1 MPLRYWRPAG
11 HGLECII
18 VTTGFAMHLHAALI
32 TLLSVL
38 LLSIAM
44 ALVGRARS
52 RYKITAPATTGN
64 VDFER
69 VFRAHQNTIE
79 QLVMFL
85 PVLWLATLYC
95 HEQWAAWAGYAWL
108 LGRVWYLFA
117 YVRPGGNR
125 GGGFMLAMLA
135 WLALLL
141 MSFCLVPRLLA

>member
-1 MPLRYWRPAG
+1 
-11 HGLECII
+11 
-18 VTTGFAMHLHAALI
+18 MHLHAALI

-38 LLSIAM
+38 LLSFAM
-44 ALVGRARS
+44 ALVGRARG
-52 RYKITAPATTGN
+52 RYKIHAPATTGN

-95 HEQWAAWAGYAWL
+95 NEQWAAWAGYAWL
-108 LGRVWYLFA
+108 LGRIWYLFG

-125 GGGFMLAMLA
+125 GGGFVLSMAA

-141 MSFCLVPRLLA
+141 MSFFLVPRLLA